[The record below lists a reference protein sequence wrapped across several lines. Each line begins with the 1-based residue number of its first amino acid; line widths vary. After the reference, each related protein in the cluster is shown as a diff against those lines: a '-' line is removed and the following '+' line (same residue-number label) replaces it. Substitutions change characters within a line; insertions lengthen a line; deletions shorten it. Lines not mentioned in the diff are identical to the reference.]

1 MAGHLINTLNERPSG
16 LMLIG
21 STTDGLQLAEGTRDL
36 DWFGIH
42 HQHVYL

>member
-16 LMLIG
+16 LTLID
-21 STTDGLQLAEGTRDL
+21 STDGLQLAEGTRDL

-42 HQHVYL
+42 RQREYL